1 MWRRGRSAAPSSRP
15 DPRERRRSYRATK
28 PDDHGEKFVCSGQ
41 GDEPATEAEARPQK
55 SDGRR
60 EEIGRHVARKQA
72 WSSELA
78 MDGTVQ
84 KKEKYQKKA
93 GEKVPKDD

>member
-1 MWRRGRSAAPSSRP
+1 M
-15 DPRERRRSYRATK
+15 
-28 PDDHGEKFVCSGQ
+28 
-41 GDEPATEAEARPQK
+41 
-55 SDGRR
+55 
-60 EEIGRHVARKQA
+60 ARKQA